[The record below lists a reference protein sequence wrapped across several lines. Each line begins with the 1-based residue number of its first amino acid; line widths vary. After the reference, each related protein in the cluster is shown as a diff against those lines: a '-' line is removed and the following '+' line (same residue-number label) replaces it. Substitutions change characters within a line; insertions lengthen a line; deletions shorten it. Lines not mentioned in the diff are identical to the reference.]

1 MRMTRRYRAGGAKLV
16 VFRLVVF
23 RLVVFRLVVFRLVV
37 FRLGVRAARRFNT

>member
-1 MRMTRRYRAGGAKLV
+1 MRMTRRYRAGGAKL
-16 VFRLVVF
+16 FVF